1 MKKSPE
7 IVEILGESKYVNNEK
22 IIVYLFHTKKGE
34 GLGTASLIQK
44 KKKVCWITNGNGVIV

>member
-7 IVEILGESKYVNNEK
+7 IVEILGESK

-34 GLGTASLIQK
+34 GLGIASLIQK
-44 KKKVCWITNGNGVIV
+44 KKKVSWITNGNGVIV